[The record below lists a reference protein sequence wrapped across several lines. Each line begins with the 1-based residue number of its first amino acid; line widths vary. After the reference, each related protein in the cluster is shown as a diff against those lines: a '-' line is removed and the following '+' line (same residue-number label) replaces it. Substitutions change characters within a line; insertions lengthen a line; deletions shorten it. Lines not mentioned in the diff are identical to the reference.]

1 LELPPRIK
9 EQRMAVCMRVWYG
22 APRARC
28 YTASMT
34 KRPLGNLGWSVVPI
48 GLGGMPLSIQNR
60 PDERTAQAVITAF
73 LDGGGDL
80 IDTAI
85 SYCLDDDDFGH
96 NERLIAKTLR
106 ALRRKDV
113 IVATKGGLTR
123 PAGRWE
129 VDCSPA
135 WLRQCCEQSV
145 RNLGAPIE
153 LYYLHAVDPAVPLAE
168 SVGELVR
175 LRDEG
180 KVKAIGLSNVD
191 SRQLD
196 EALRLTPIAAVQNRC
211 NVLDRR
217 DFDNG
222 LVDRCRDLG
231 IAYVPYSP
239 VGGHFRHNRVGD
251 DATLQRIAVKHATTP
266 YVVALAWLLAKGAYI
281 LPIPGATKVTSIKSS
296 LTALDVALEAGEVA
310 ALDRLGG
317 ARRAH

>member
-1 LELPPRIK
+1 MK
-9 EQRMAVCMRVWYG
+9 
-22 APRARC
+22 RA
-28 YTASMT
+28 
-34 KRPLGNLGWSVVPI
+34 LGNTDLRVVPI
-48 GLGGMPLSIQNR
+48 GLGGMPLSLQNR
-60 PDERTAQAVITAF
+60 PDERTAHDVIAAF
-73 LDGGGDL
+73 VESGGNL

-96 NERLIAKTLR
+96 NERLIARSLQSLNRT
-106 ALRRKDV
+106 DV

-123 PAGRWE
+123 PEGRWE
-129 VDCSPA
+129 VDCSPQ
-135 WLRQCCEQSV
+135 WLRHCCEQSV
-145 RNLGAPIE
+145 SNLGGPIP
-153 LYYLHAVDPAVPLAE
+153 LYYLHTVDPAVPLAD

-180 KVKAIGLSNVD
+180 KIAAIGLSNVD
-191 SRQLD
+191 TRQLD

-239 VGGHFRHNRVGD
+239 VGGHWRHTRVAD
-251 DATLQRIAVKHATTP
+251 DATLKLIAAKHRSTP
-266 YVVALAWLLAKGAYI
+266 YVIALAWLLAKGGHV
-281 LPIPGATKVTSIKSS
+281 LPIPGATKVASIKSS
-296 LTALDVALEAGEVA
+296 LSALDVTLESDDLA
-310 ALDRLGG
+310 ALDRLG

>member
-1 LELPPRIK
+1 
-9 EQRMAVCMRVWYG
+9 M
-22 APRARC
+22 
-28 YTASMT
+28 

-48 GLGGMPLSIQNR
+48 GLGGMALSIQNR
-60 PDERTAQAVITAF
+60 PDERTAQAVIGAF
-73 LDGGGDL
+73 LDAGGEL

-85 SYCLDDDDFGH
+85 SYCLDDGDFGH

-106 ALRRKDV
+106 ALNRKDV

-135 WLRQCCEQSV
+135 WLRKCCEQSV
-145 RNLGAPIE
+145 RDLGKPIE
-153 LYYLHAVDPAVPLAE
+153 LYYLHTVDPAVPLAD
-168 SVGELVR
+168 SVGELGR

-180 KVKAIGLSNVD
+180 KILAVGLSNVD

-196 EALRLTPIAAVQNRC
+196 EALRFVPIAAVQNRC

-222 LVDRCRDLG
+222 LVERCRELG

-239 VGGHFRHNRVGD
+239 VGGHLRHNRVSD
-251 DATLQRIAVKHATTP
+251 DATLKRIAAKYATTP
-266 YVVALAWLLAKGAYI
+266 YVIALAWLLAKGAHVF
-281 LPIPGATKVTSIKSS
+281 PIPGATKVSSIESS
-296 LTALDVALEAGEVA
+296 LTALDVALDPVDVA
-310 ALDRLGG
+310 ALDKVG
-317 ARRAH
+317 ARRMH